1 MDGFLSIWDAETFVG
16 WISRYGRRREVEEW
30 CEEARIL
37 VLYFGSNGH
46 RSSFQLVN
54 FDFHSFSHSLPPSL
68 TLFRLF
74 FLVIHPFFE
83 FLLFS
88 SFSFFVSFFFCVWL
102 KHVRNTLHILILIP
116 NVVEFVVIYDMW
128 NCIFL

>member
-74 FLVIHPFFE
+74 FLAL
-83 FLLFS
+83 LLFWSFIHFLNFFS
-88 SFSFFVSFFFCVWL
+88 SLLFRFLFRFFFVCG
-102 KHVRNTLHILILIP
+102 
-116 NVVEFVVIYDMW
+116 
-128 NCIFL
+128 